1 MSRFIGHIDIKF
13 ERAFIA
19 ENNIVCMVLLETWI
33 YALASVLIVSAISL
47 IGVITIS
54 MKEEKLTKILLY
66 LVGFSAGGL
75 LGGAFIHL
83 LPEAVEASGFGLTVS
98 VSILAGMI
106 VFFILEKAVHWRHC
120 HVPTSESHPHPFAY
134 MNLVGD
140 SVHNFIDGLIIGASY
155 LVSVPLGITTTFAV
169 ILHEIPQEIG
179 DFGVLM
185 HGGFK
190 RKKALLMNFMT
201 ALTAIAGAAVAI
213 IASYFAENLAMFLV
227 PFAAGGFIYIAAS
240 DLIPE
245 LHKDAYDTKKSFI
258 QLLTIVLG
266 IAVIFALKI
275 LVAE

>member
-1 MSRFIGHIDIKF
+1 
-13 ERAFIA
+13 
-19 ENNIVCMVLLETWI
+19 MVLLETWI
-33 YALASVLIVSAISL
+33 YAIASVFVVSAVSL
-47 IGVITIS
+47 IGVFTIS
-54 MKEEKLTKILLY
+54 VKEERLEKILLY

-83 LPEAVEASGFGLTVS
+83 LPEAVEESGFGLTVS
-98 VSILAGMI
+98 VSVLSGII

-120 HVPTSESHPHPFAY
+120 HVPTSKSHPHPFAY

-155 LVSVPLGITTTFAV
+155 LASIPIGITTTLVV

-179 DFGVLM
+179 DFGVLV

-190 RKKALLMNFMT
+190 RKKALWLNFVT
-201 ALTAIAGAAVAI
+201 ALTAVAGTLVALA
-213 IASYFAENLAMFLV
+213 ASYFAQDISVFLV
-227 PFAAGGFIYIAAS
+227 PFAAGGFIYIASS

-245 LHKDAYDTKKSFI
+245 LHKDAYDTKKSLV